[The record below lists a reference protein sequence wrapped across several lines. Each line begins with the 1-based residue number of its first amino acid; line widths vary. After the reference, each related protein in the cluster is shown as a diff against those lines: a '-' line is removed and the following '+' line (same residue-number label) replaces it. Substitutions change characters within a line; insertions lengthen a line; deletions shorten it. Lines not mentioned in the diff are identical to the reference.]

1 MSDSSETGLRN
12 EVLHRH
18 HQGEPQR
25 RIARQLGISRWKV
38 STIINGYMQDRDS
51 AAPTVP
57 EPSGL
62 ERPSRKR
69 GSKIDA
75 FEPQLRDLL
84 HRYPSITA
92 TRMFEELAKLGYKG
106 RYSLVR
112 DLVRELRS
120 RPTKPL
126 TVRFETGPGAQAQM
140 DWSIYDIEFTEEG
153 RRKVNAFSYVLAYSR
168 RQYVS
173 FTERQDF
180 ETTIR
185 EHIQAFRHL
194 GGPAA
199 VCLYD
204 NMKVVVTRWEDGQP
218 LYNTRFLSFATHYG
232 FKPWACQIRRPQTK
246 GKVERPFQYIE
257 GNLLNGRTFRSLEH
271 LNEVA
276 RCWLS
281 EIADR
286 RLHGTTRKTP
296 LELHAEELPHLL
308 PLPTLEFD
316 TSQVVYRN
324 VESDGTIRYEN
335 NRYSVPWQLA
345 GELLP
350 VRIMERS
357 MIVYGRHLSPVA
369 EHRLVQGHAVE
380 PIMDP
385 AHAPPKD
392 HEEQMRR
399 LRERFAELGE
409 TGPRFL
415 EGLLSK
421 QRCGKHQA
429 AQVLALLQA
438 YPKADVLAALARA
451 VTYHAYG
458 FSSLERILAHT
469 SKPKAGWQQIGESE
483 QQAILRLT
491 QSEPIG
497 PRHSREYQDLIH
509 RPAERISL
517 FQDPCNEG
525 AVYEKEPEGG
535 GNSRA
540 DEASDESS
548 RADPGPFKDA

>member
-1 MSDSSETGLRN
+1 MKDSSETGLRN

-18 HQGEPQR
+18 HQGESQR
-25 RIARQLGISRWKV
+25 RITRQLDVSRWKV
-38 STIINGYMQDRDS
+38 AEIVAGFERDR
-51 AAPTVP
+51 APESP
-57 EPSGL
+57 KAPIPANL
-62 ERPSRKR
+62 ERPTGKR
-69 GSKIDA
+69 GSKLDA
-75 FEPQLRDLL
+75 WEPQLRELL
-84 HRYPSITA
+84 QRYPNITA

-112 DLVRELRS
+112 DRVRELRS
-120 RPTKPL
+120 RPAKPL
-126 TVRFETGPGAQAQM
+126 TVRFETGPGEQAQM
-140 DWSIYDIEFTEEG
+140 DWSTYEIPFTEEG

-246 GKVERPFQYIE
+246 GKVERHFQYIE

-286 RLHGTTRKTP
+286 RQHGTTRKTP

-308 PLPTLEFD
+308 PMPNLEFD
-316 TSQVVYRN
+316 TSQVVYRH

-335 NRYSVPWQLA
+335 NRYSVPWQLV

-350 VRIMERS
+350 VRIAERS
-357 MIVYGRHLSPVA
+357 LIVYGRHLTPVA
-369 EHRLVQGHAVE
+369 EHRLAHGHALE

-385 AHAPPKD
+385 SHAPPRD
-392 HEEQMRR
+392 HEEQLQR

-409 TGPRFL
+409 AGPRFL

-438 YPKADVLAALARA
+438 YPKADVLAAMARA
-451 VTYHAYG
+451 VAYHAYG
-458 FSSLERILAHT
+458 LSSLERILAHT
-469 SKPKAGWQQIGESE
+469 SKPKAGWQQISESE
-483 QQAILRLT
+483 QRALLRLT
-491 QSEPIG
+491 QTEPIG
-497 PRHSREYQDLIH
+497 PRHSREYQDLINRQAEEAVLFEKSFNG
-509 RPAERISL
+509 RPIYE
-517 FQDPCNEG
+517 EG
-525 AVYEKEPEGG
+525 SESGG
-535 GNSRA
+535 IGRA
-540 DEASDESS
+540 GDSPDQSARPDSGTSENA
-548 RADPGPFKDA
+548 